1 MLRPILLGLA
11 ACLTVQALERPNIIF
26 ILTDDQRRDSLPCY
40 GDTFVKTP
48 EIDRLAAEGVVF
60 DNASVTSAIC
70 TPSRACYFLG
80 QYERR
85 HGINFNSGTA
95 MAPEAWE
102 KSYPVLLR
110 DSGYYTG
117 YVGKNH
123 VPIGPQGYDSGIME
137 QSFDFWYAAHGHL
150 GFYPK
155 KAREIFKNNPADT
168 QVEVIAEGALS
179 FLRND
184 GTYIDG
190 ALKFLDA
197 RPDDQPFCLSIC
209 LNVPHGAGTLSMK
222 MLPTDPELY
231 RTGYRDRM
239 DQIKLPPFFIAKA
252 DIKTPKLPANLLY
265 TQYRQNI
272 YDNSDNDPDLR
283 ELMVREYQTITGI
296 DRMLGRIRE
305 ALKANALDDNTI
317 IILTSDHG
325 LLHGDHGLG
334 GKALNYQAC
343 LAVPLIVLDPRLPES
358 RHGARVPELVQS
370 IDLAPTLLDLA
381 VIEPASTMQGE
392 SYLRLIHGEPAP
404 DWRTFAFAENLW
416 STFFG
421 NPRIETVRN
430 SRWKYNRYFK
440 NDRSPWSDITEKE
453 KYKVTA
459 AQAALYDEWLS
470 ATILGEQPVYEE
482 LFDLQKDPHEA
493 TNLAD
498 VAKHAEVLTILRQE
512 CSRMVAAAKGP
523 IDQDP
528 ATLPITPDSFP
539 RPR

>member
-1 MLRPILLGLA
+1 MLRPILLSLAVCLA
-11 ACLTVQALERPNIIF
+11 AQALERPNIIF

-85 HGINFNSGTA
+85 HGINFNSGTS

-123 VPIGPQGYDSGIME
+123 VPVGPQGYASGIME
-137 QSFDFWYAAHGHL
+137 QSFDFWYAGHGHL

-155 KAREIFKNNPADT
+155 KAHEIFKNNPADT

-179 FLRND
+179 FLEND

-231 RTGYRDRM
+231 RSGYRDRM
-239 DQIKLPPFFIAKA
+239 DQIELPPFFIAKA
-252 DIKTPKLPANLLY
+252 DIETPKLPTDLLY
-265 TQYRQNI
+265 TQYRQDI

-283 ELMVREYQTITGI
+283 ELMVREYETITGI
-296 DRMLGRIRE
+296 DHMLGRIRE
-305 ALKANALDDNTI
+305 SLKAHELDDNTI

-343 LAVPLIVLDPRLPES
+343 LGVPLIVLDPRLPES

-381 VIEPASTMQGE
+381 VIDPAPTMQGE
-392 SYLRLIHGEPAP
+392 SYLRLILGEPAP
-404 DWRTFAFAENLW
+404 DWRSFAFAENLW
-416 STFFG
+416 SSVFG
-421 NPRIETVRN
+421 NPRIESVRN

-440 NDRSPWSDITEKE
+440 NDRTPWANITEQE

-459 AQAALYDEWLS
+459 VQADLYDEWLS

-482 LFDLQKDPHEA
+482 LFDLQNDPHEA
-493 TNLAD
+493 VNLANE
-498 VAKHAEVLTILRQE
+498 AKHADVLAILSRE
-512 CSRMVAAAKGP
+512 CRRMVAVARGP
-523 IDQDP
+523 VDQHP
-528 ATLPITPDSFP
+528 ATVPIPLGSKP
-539 RPR
+539 R